1 MSAQAIIDRRKK
13 QRKVVQDL
21 EESINVAYRDHQGS
35 HHTVMLV
42 MLSVITFVGGGLIH
56 IYAGVAGAVGLA
68 AYSYYLLYLGRTI
81 ELNQKKLQ
89 LEEQK
94 IMELDKQINEQIDKD
109 STYA

>member
-1 MSAQAIIDRRKK
+1 MSNDEIIGKLKK

-21 EESINVAYRDHQGS
+21 EESLNVDYRYHQGS

-42 MLSVITFVGGGLIH
+42 MLTVITFVGGALIH
-56 IYAGVAGAVGLA
+56 LYVGVVGAVGLA
-68 AYSYYLLYLGRTI
+68 AYSYYLLYLGRSI
-81 ELNQKKLQ
+81 EKKQKKLQ

-94 IMELDKQINEQIDKD
+94 IMELDKQINEYIDKD